1 MLGTDVLG
9 DGVTTPGAA
18 TQGQGRGQREV
29 VQVTD
34 TTLGGGGVDEDTG
47 GLHLVAE
54 VLDAVGIAILVG
66 IETGGVADTTDVDH
80 VAGHFDGFF
89 EVLGT
94 EHTQRWREFL
104 VSELVFRA
112 EFQTFT
118 DEDLGGGRHG
128 HTGHG
133 GDLGGRLAH
142 DVGVQGAVDQQH
154 FTHLVRF
161 VLGEDVAGVGRETLL
176 DLVVD
181 GVDHDDSLL
190 GGTDHAV
197 VEGLGHQDGG
207 DGTLHVGGFVDD
219 DGHVART
226 HADGGFAGG
235 VGGLHHARATG
246 GQDQVDVVV
255 THQGIGEF
263 DGGLINPAD
272 DVFRRTGSHGCIQYQ
287 LGSGIG
293 GVLGTG
299 VRGEDDGVAGLQ
311 GDEGLEDRGGS
322 RVGGRYDT
330 ADDAYRL
337 GDGDGAHLVVLAQDA
352 AGLFIFIGVVDVFG
366 GEVVLDNL
374 VFDDTHTGFSHGHL
388 GQGDTGVAGGQGG
401 GTEDLVYLLLRE
413 AGELTLCFFDAG
425 NQCIQFSQ
433 IGYCHVYL
441 LMI

>member
-1 MLGTDVLG
+1 MWPIPPMLTMSQAISTASSKFLARNIPSVGESFSC
-9 DGVTTPGAA
+9 ANSSS
-18 TQGQGRGQREV
+18 
-29 VQVTD
+29 
-34 TTLGGGGVDEDTG
+34 
-47 GLHLVAE
+47 AE
-54 VLDAVGIAILVG
+54 
-66 IETGGVADTTDVDH
+66 
-80 VAGHFDGFF
+80 
-89 EVLGT
+89 
-94 EHTQRWREFL
+94 
-104 VSELVFRA
+104 SY
-112 EFQTFT
+112 QTFT

-133 GDLGGRLAH
+133 GDLGGRLAD

-161 VLGEDVAGVGRETLL
+161 VLERIAGVGRETLL

-219 DGHVART
+219 DGHVAAPT
-226 HADGGFAGG
+226 PMAG
-235 VGGLHHARATG
+235 LPESRRPSPCRATG

-255 THQGIGEF
+255 THQGVGEF

-272 DVFRRTGSHGCIQYQ
+272 DVFRRTGSHGCIQYH
-287 LGSGIG
+287 LAA
-293 GVLGTG
+293 VLVEFLARGA
-299 VRGEDDGVAGLQ
+299 GEDDGVAGLQ
-311 GDEGLEDRGGS
+311 EMRALKIAVE
-322 RVGGRYDT
+322 VG
-330 ADDAYRL
+330 
-337 GDGDGAHLVVLAQDA
+337 LVVGTIPQMMPTGSAMVMVPISSSSLRMPQVFSS
-352 AGLFIFIGVVDVFG
+352 LLGVVDVFG

-388 GQGDTGVAGGQGG
+388 GQGIRA
-401 GTEDLVYLLLRE
+401 LLAARAAARKTLSTCSCE

>member
-1 MLGTDVLG
+1 MPQHIFCPFCDCLLVDQVLGTDVLG

-89 EVLGT
+89 EVLGA
-94 EHTQRWREFL
+94 EHTQSRGELL
-104 VSELVFRA
+104 VSELVLCT
-112 EFQTFT
+112 ELQTFT
-118 DEDLGGGRHG
+118 DQDLGGGRHC

-133 GDLGGRLAH
+133 GDLGGGLAH

-207 DGTLHVGGFVDD
+207 DGTLDVGGFVDN
-219 DGHVART
+219 DGYVTGAHT
-226 HADGGFAGG
+226 DGGFA
-235 VGGLHHARATG
+235 
-246 GQDQVDVVV
+246 
-255 THQGIGEF
+255 
-263 DGGLINPAD
+263 
-272 DVFRRTGSHGCIQYQ
+272 
-287 LGSGIG
+287 
-293 GVLGTG
+293 
-299 VRGEDDGVAGLQ
+299 
-311 GDEGLEDRGGS
+311 
-322 RVGGRYDT
+322 
-330 ADDAYRL
+330 
-337 GDGDGAHLVVLAQDA
+337 
-352 AGLFIFIGVVDVFG
+352 
-366 GEVVLDNL
+366 
-374 VFDDTHTGFSHGHL
+374 
-388 GQGDTGVAGGQGG
+388 
-401 GTEDLVYLLLRE
+401 
-413 AGELTLCFFDAG
+413 
-425 NQCIQFSQ
+425 
-433 IGYCHVYL
+433 
-441 LMI
+441 